1 MRTDMK
7 RKMYMGVWRFMLPL
21 PPAISA
27 KGLKRG
33 VSGAKTK
40 ADLLSKEERKLAF
53 DSGRFTKKTISC
65 NFNLLNDFTKTV

>member
-1 MRTDMK
+1 MKTDMK

-21 PPAISA
+21 PRMISA

-40 ADLLSKEERKLAF
+40 ADLLSKEERKVHNLHAHLMPQPHLWF
-53 DSGRFTKKTISC
+53 C
-65 NFNLLNDFTKTV
+65 NLRQ